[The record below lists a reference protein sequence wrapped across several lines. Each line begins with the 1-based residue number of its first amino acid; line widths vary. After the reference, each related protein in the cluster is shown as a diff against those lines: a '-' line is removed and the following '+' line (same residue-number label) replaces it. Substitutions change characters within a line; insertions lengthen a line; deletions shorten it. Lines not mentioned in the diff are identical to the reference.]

1 MLGNVVRPPPPAA
14 RGPRT
19 PAASCTTS
27 PRMLRATLRAAP
39 VEAGGGGGEQKK
51 KKKNTQQQ
59 KTKKKTHRNPKQ
71 GNGAGRGFPALG
83 ALIPPR
89 PPPPWVS
96 HGLRVQIQAG
106 GRARAGGGSVRVRGL
121 QSGERHLWAR
131 LQSAAQGRIPEGLRV
146 WTSCLGGSRIFSR
159 RKDEKE
165 YALKQIEG
173 TGISMSACREIAL
186 LRELKH
192 PNVIALQKVFLSHS
206 DRKVWLLFDYAE
218 HDLWHI
224 IKFHR
229 ASKANKK
236 PMQLPRSMV
245 KSLLYQILDGIHY
258 LHANWVLHRDLKPAN
273 ILVMG
278 EGPERGR
285 VKIADMG
292 FARLF
297 NSPLKPLADLDPVVV
312 TFWYRAPELL
322 LGARHYTKAIDIW
335 AIGCIFAELLTSE
348 PIFHCRQEDI
358 KTSNPFHHD
367 QLDRIFS
374 VMGFPADKD
383 WEDIRKM
390 PEYPTLQ
397 KDFRRTTYANS
408 SLIKYMEKHKVKPDS
423 KVFLLLQK
431 LLTMDPTK
439 RITSEQAL
447 QDPYFQEDPLPTS
460 DVFAGCQIPYPKREF
475 LNEDEPE
482 EKGEKNQQ
490 QQNQHQQQPAP
501 QQQPQAAPQQQQQ
514 QPQQSSTQTNGTAGG
529 GGAGGGGGGGT
540 GAGLQHSQDS
550 SLSQV
555 PPNKKPRIGPSGTN
569 SGGPVMPSDYQHS
582 SSRLSYQSN
591 IQGSSQSQSTM
602 GYSTSSQQSSQYHQ
616 SHQSHRY

>member
-1 MLGNVVRPPPPAA
+1 MDYDSSRSWRPS
-14 RGPRT
+14 RERVEDLH
-19 PAASCTTS
+19 
-27 PRMLRATLRAAP
+27 LRARY
-39 VEAGGGGGEQKK
+39 K
-51 KKKNTQQQ
+51 
-59 KTKKKTHRNPKQ
+59 
-71 GNGAGRGFPALG
+71 
-83 ALIPPR
+83 
-89 PPPPWVS
+89 
-96 HGLRVQIQAG
+96 
-106 GRARAGGGSVRVRGL
+106 ARRKDG
-121 QSGERHLWAR
+121 
-131 LQSAAQGRIPEGLRV
+131 
-146 WTSCLGGSRIFSR
+146 
-159 RKDEKE
+159 KDEKE

-285 VKIADMG
+285 VK
-292 FARLF
+292 
-297 NSPLKPLADLDPVVV
+297 
-312 TFWYRAPELL
+312 
-322 LGARHYTKAIDIW
+322 IDIW

-482 EKGEKNQQ
+482 EKGDKNQQ
-490 QQNQHQQQPAP
+490 QQNQHQQQTAP
-501 QQQPQAAPQQQQQ
+501 QQQAQAAPQQP
-514 QPQQSSTQTNGTAGG
+514 QPQQQNSTQTNGTAAGAGAGG
-529 GGAGGGGGGGT
+529 GGAGT
-540 GAGLQHSQDS
+540 GLQHSQDS
-550 SLSQV
+550 SLNQV
-555 PPNKKPRIGPSGTN
+555 PPNKKPRIGPSGAN
-569 SGGPVMPSDYQHS
+569 SGGPVMPSDYQVPLEILLLLIVTSPPQES
-582 SSRLSYQSN
+582 SEYLLN
-591 IQGSSQSQSTM
+591 FM
-602 GYSTSSQQSSQYHQ
+602 L
-616 SHQSHRY
+616 

>member
-1 MLGNVVRPPPPAA
+1 MDYDF
-14 RGPRT
+14 
-19 PAASCTTS
+19 
-27 PRMLRATLRAAP
+27 
-39 VEAGGGGGEQKK
+39 
-51 KKKNTQQQ
+51 
-59 KTKKKTHRNPKQ
+59 KTKLAAERERVEDLFEYEGCKV
-71 GNGAGRGFPALG
+71 GRGTYGHVYKAKRKNG
-83 ALIPPR
+83 
-89 PPPPWVS
+89 
-96 HGLRVQIQAG
+96 
-106 GRARAGGGSVRVRGL
+106 
-121 QSGERHLWAR
+121 
-131 LQSAAQGRIPEGLRV
+131 
-146 WTSCLGGSRIFSR
+146 
-159 RKDEKE
+159 KDEKE

-236 PMQLPRSMV
+236 PMQLPRGMV

-285 VKIADMG
+285 VK
-292 FARLF
+292 
-297 NSPLKPLADLDPVVV
+297 
-312 TFWYRAPELL
+312 
-322 LGARHYTKAIDIW
+322 IDIW

-447 QDPYFQEDPLPTS
+447 QDPYFLEEPLPTT
-460 DVFAGCQIPYPKREF
+460 DVFAGSQIPYPKREF

-482 EKGEKNQQ
+482 EKTEKVFNR
-490 QQNQHQQQPAP
+490 QNHQGPYTTAQTQVLPP
-501 QQQPQAAPQQQQQ
+501 QQAPSQG
-514 QPQQSSTQTNGTAGG
+514 TQTNGTGG
-529 GGAGGGGGGGT
+529 SAVN
-540 GAGLQHSQDS
+540 APLQHAQDQG
-550 SLSQV
+550 L
-555 PPNKKPRIGPSGTN
+555 PNKKPRMGPSGTS
-569 SGGPVMPSDYQHS
+569 SGTGVLQSDYQHS
-582 SSRLSYQSN
+582 SSRLGYQSTV
-591 IQGSSQSQSTM
+591 QGTGPPQSSM
-602 GYSTSSQQSSQYHQ
+602 YTSSQQSSQY

>member
-1 MLGNVVRPPPPAA
+1 MDYDF
-14 RGPRT
+14 
-19 PAASCTTS
+19 
-27 PRMLRATLRAAP
+27 
-39 VEAGGGGGEQKK
+39 
-51 KKKNTQQQ
+51 
-59 KTKKKTHRNPKQ
+59 KTKLAAERERVEDLFEYEGCKV
-71 GNGAGRGFPALG
+71 GRGTYGHVYKAKRKDG
-83 ALIPPR
+83 
-89 PPPPWVS
+89 
-96 HGLRVQIQAG
+96 
-106 GRARAGGGSVRVRGL
+106 
-121 QSGERHLWAR
+121 
-131 LQSAAQGRIPEGLRV
+131 
-146 WTSCLGGSRIFSR
+146 
-159 RKDEKE
+159 KDEKE

-236 PMQLPRSMV
+236 PMQLPRGMV

-397 KDFRRTTYANS
+397 KDFRRTTSRNFSPWTPPKESHQNRRFRTHTSWRTLYQPLMCLLDVRSPTQNESFSMKTSQRRKRRRTRPS
-408 SLIKYMEKHKVKPDS
+408 S
-423 KVFLLLQK
+423 
-431 LLTMDPTK
+431 
-439 RITSEQAL
+439 TSRRRARL
-447 QDPYFQEDPLPTS
+447 RPRTS
-460 DVFAGCQIPYPKREF
+460 SR
-475 LNEDEPE
+475 
-482 EKGEKNQQ
+482 
-490 QQNQHQQQPAP
+490 QQPSRHLLSRARSRQMALPEP
-501 QQQPQAAPQQQQQ
+501 QGPPPVGVYNTARTKGRPTRNLGLGPLGPPQA
-514 QPQQSSTQTNGTAGG
+514 
-529 GGAGGGGGGGT
+529 
-540 GAGLQHSQDS
+540 
-550 SLSQV
+550 
-555 PPNKKPRIGPSGTN
+555 
-569 SGGPVMPSDYQHS
+569 
-582 SSRLSYQSN
+582 
-591 IQGSSQSQSTM
+591 QGCYSQST
-602 GYSTSSQQSSQYHQ
+602 STPAPALVTKAMSKVPPSPRAQWDIRHHLSRAPSTPTRPTVTEAPTP
-616 SHQSHRY
+616 S

>member
-1 MLGNVVRPPPPAA
+1 MDYDF
-14 RGPRT
+14 
-19 PAASCTTS
+19 
-27 PRMLRATLRAAP
+27 
-39 VEAGGGGGEQKK
+39 
-51 KKKNTQQQ
+51 
-59 KTKKKTHRNPKQ
+59 KTKLAAEREKVEDLFEYEGCKV
-71 GNGAGRGFPALG
+71 GRGTYGHVYKAKRKDG
-83 ALIPPR
+83 
-89 PPPPWVS
+89 
-96 HGLRVQIQAG
+96 
-106 GRARAGGGSVRVRGL
+106 
-121 QSGERHLWAR
+121 
-131 LQSAAQGRIPEGLRV
+131 
-146 WTSCLGGSRIFSR
+146 
-159 RKDEKE
+159 KDEKE

-236 PMQLPRSMV
+236 PVQLPRGMV

-278 EGPERGR
+278 EGTERGR
-285 VKIADMG
+285 VK
-292 FARLF
+292 
-297 NSPLKPLADLDPVVV
+297 
-312 TFWYRAPELL
+312 
-322 LGARHYTKAIDIW
+322 IDIW

-447 QDPYFQEDPLPTS
+447 QDPYFLEEPLPTT
-460 DVFAGCQIPYPKREF
+460 DVFAGYQIPYPKREF
-475 LNEDEPE
+475 LNEDEPD
-482 EKGEKNQQ
+482 EKGEKHTTQ
-490 QQNQHQQQPAP
+490 QQN
-501 QQQPQAAPQQQQQ
+501 QQQQQ
-514 QPQQSSTQTNGTAGG
+514 QAPQQQNSTQTNGTAT
-529 GGAGGGGGGGT
+529 AGGT
-540 GAGLQHSQDS
+540 GGGLQHSQDS
-550 SLSQV
+550 SLNQG
-555 PPNKKPRIGPSGTN
+555 PPNKKPRIGTTTTST
-569 SGGPVMPSDYQHS
+569 GGPVMTSDYQSIHF
-582 SSRLSYQSN
+582 
-591 IQGSSQSQSTM
+591 TV
-602 GYSTSSQQSSQYHQ
+602 YSVKSFEKSQQS
-616 SHQSHRY
+616 

>member
-1 MLGNVVRPPPPAA
+1 MNHIFDISLWPVLMSIPHGYCVALAA
-14 RGPRT
+14 HVILFFRG
-19 PAASCTTS
+19 
-27 PRMLRATLRAAP
+27 
-39 VEAGGGGGEQKK
+39 G
-51 KKKNTQQQ
+51 
-59 KTKKKTHRNPKQ
+59 
-71 GNGAGRGFPALG
+71 
-83 ALIPPR
+83 
-89 PPPPWVS
+89 
-96 HGLRVQIQAG
+96 
-106 GRARAGGGSVRVRGL
+106 
-121 QSGERHLWAR
+121 
-131 LQSAAQGRIPEGLRV
+131 
-146 WTSCLGGSRIFSR
+146 
-159 RKDEKE
+159 KDEKE

-447 QDPYFQEDPLPTS
+447 QDPYFQEDPLPTL

-482 EKGEKNQQ
+482 EKGDKPLHTELGD
-490 QQNQHQQQPAP
+490 PA
-501 QQQPQAAPQQQQQ
+501 
-514 QPQQSSTQTNGTAGG
+514 
-529 GGAGGGGGGGT
+529 
-540 GAGLQHSQDS
+540 D
-550 SLSQV
+550 LSFLKSIV
-555 PPNKKPRIGPSGTN
+555 PPQGHLHFLLQKSSQTSCLPEHVTVRAPCHFKEAKHIKELKLAVSCRGWEPGASENGSCVHPI
-569 SGGPVMPSDYQHS
+569 HS
-582 SSRLSYQSN
+582 SSRLNYQSSV
-591 IQGSSQSQSTM
+591 QGSSQSQSTL
-602 GYSTSSQQSSQYHQ
+602 GYSSSSQQSAQYHPT
-616 SHQSHRY
+616 HQGHRY

>member
-1 MLGNVVRPPPPAA
+1 MDYDFKAKLAA
-14 RGPRT
+14 ERER
-19 PAASCTTS
+19 
-27 PRMLRATLRAAP
+27 
-39 VEAGGGGGEQKK
+39 VEDLFEYEGCKV
-51 KKKNTQQQ
+51 
-59 KTKKKTHRNPKQ
+59 
-71 GNGAGRGFPALG
+71 GRGTYG
-83 ALIPPR
+83 H
-89 PPPPWVS
+89 VYK
-96 HGLRVQIQAG
+96 
-106 GRARAGGGSVRVRGL
+106 ARRKDG
-121 QSGERHLWAR
+121 
-131 LQSAAQGRIPEGLRV
+131 
-146 WTSCLGGSRIFSR
+146 
-159 RKDEKE
+159 KDEKE

-285 VKIADMG
+285 VKI
-292 FARLF
+292 
-297 NSPLKPLADLDPVVV
+297 
-312 TFWYRAPELL
+312 
-322 LGARHYTKAIDIW
+322 DIW

-447 QDPYFQEDPLPTS
+447 QDPYFQEDPLPTL

-475 LNEDEPE
+475 LNEDDPE
-482 EKGEKNQQ
+482 EKGDKNQQQ
-490 QQNQHQQQPAP
+490 QQNQHQQPTAPP
-501 QQQPQAAPQQQQQ
+501 QQAAAPPQAPPPQQN
-514 QPQQSSTQTNGTAGG
+514 STQTNGTAGG
-529 GGAGGGGGGGT
+529 AGAGVGGT

-550 SLSQV
+550 SLNQV
-555 PPNKKPRIGPSGTN
+555 PPNKKPRLGPSGAN

-582 SSRLSYQSN
+582 SSRLNYQSSV
-591 IQGSSQSQSTM
+591 QGSSQSQSTL
-602 GYSTSSQQSSQYHQ
+602 GYSSSSQQSSQYHS
-616 SHQSHRY
+616 SHQAHRY

>member
-1 MLGNVVRPPPPAA
+1 
-14 RGPRT
+14 
-19 PAASCTTS
+19 
-27 PRMLRATLRAAP
+27 
-39 VEAGGGGGEQKK
+39 
-51 KKKNTQQQ
+51 
-59 KTKKKTHRNPKQ
+59 
-71 GNGAGRGFPALG
+71 
-83 ALIPPR
+83 
-89 PPPPWVS
+89 
-96 HGLRVQIQAG
+96 
-106 GRARAGGGSVRVRGL
+106 
-121 QSGERHLWAR
+121 
-131 LQSAAQGRIPEGLRV
+131 
-146 WTSCLGGSRIFSR
+146 
-159 RKDEKE
+159 
-165 YALKQIEG
+165 
-173 TGISMSACREIAL
+173 
-186 LRELKH
+186 
-192 PNVIALQKVFLSHS
+192 
-206 DRKVWLLFDYAE
+206 
-218 HDLWHI
+218 
-224 IKFHR
+224 
-229 ASKANKK
+229 
-236 PMQLPRSMV
+236 
-245 KSLLYQILDGIHY
+245 
-258 LHANWVLHRDLKPAN
+258 
-273 ILVMG
+273 MG

-447 QDPYFQEDPLPTS
+447 QDVYFLEDPLPTS

-482 EKGEKNQQ
+482 EKTEKNQTQ
-490 QQNQHQQQPAP
+490 QHQQTQAQTQTQT
-501 QQQPQAAPQQQQQ
+501 QQTQS
-514 QPQQSSTQTNGTAGG
+514 QQSSAQTNGTSGTAG
-529 GGAGGGGGGGT
+529 ANT
-540 GAGLQHSQDS
+540 GPSIQHGQD
-550 SLSQV
+550 QG
-555 PPNKKPRIGPSGTN
+555 PPNKKARIGPSGVTSGTN
-569 SGGPVMPSDYQHS
+569 VLQSDYQHS
-582 SSRLSYQSN
+582 SSRLGYQSN
-591 IQGSSQSQSTM
+591 VQGSTQSQSTM
-602 GYSTSSQQSSQYHQ
+602 GYSSSSQQGTQY

>member
-1 MLGNVVRPPPPAA
+1 MDYEFKSKLAA
-14 RGPRT
+14 ERER
-19 PAASCTTS
+19 
-27 PRMLRATLRAAP
+27 
-39 VEAGGGGGEQKK
+39 VEDLFEYEGCKV
-51 KKKNTQQQ
+51 
-59 KTKKKTHRNPKQ
+59 
-71 GNGAGRGFPALG
+71 GRGTYG
-83 ALIPPR
+83 H
-89 PPPPWVS
+89 VYK
-96 HGLRVQIQAG
+96 
-106 GRARAGGGSVRVRGL
+106 ARRKDG
-121 QSGERHLWAR
+121 
-131 LQSAAQGRIPEGLRV
+131 
-146 WTSCLGGSRIFSR
+146 
-159 RKDEKE
+159 KDEKE

-218 HDLWHI
+218 HDLW
-224 IKFHR
+224 
-229 ASKANKK
+229 
-236 PMQLPRSMV
+236 
-245 KSLLYQILDGIHY
+245 
-258 LHANWVLHRDLKPAN
+258 KPAN

-278 EGPERGR
+278 EGAERGR

-482 EKGEKNQQ
+482 EKGDKNQQ
-490 QQNQHQQQPAP
+490 QQNQHQQQTAP

-514 QPQQSSTQTNGTAGG
+514 QQQNSTQTNGTAGG
-529 GGAGGGGGGGT
+529 GGAGGGGT

-550 SLSQV
+550 SLNQV

>member
-1 MLGNVVRPPPPAA
+1 MDYDFKVMLTGERE
-14 RGPRT
+14 R
-19 PAASCTTS
+19 
-27 PRMLRATLRAAP
+27 
-39 VEAGGGGGEQKK
+39 VEDLFEYEGCKV
-51 KKKNTQQQ
+51 
-59 KTKKKTHRNPKQ
+59 
-71 GNGAGRGFPALG
+71 GRGTYGHVYKAK
-83 ALIPPR
+83 
-89 PPPPWVS
+89 
-96 HGLRVQIQAG
+96 
-106 GRARAGGGSVRVRGL
+106 
-121 QSGERHLWAR
+121 
-131 LQSAAQGRIPEGLRV
+131 
-146 WTSCLGGSRIFSR
+146 
-159 RKDEKE
+159 RKDGKDDKD

-192 PNVIALQKVFLSHS
+192 PNVISLQKVFLSHA

-236 PMQLPRSMV
+236 PLQLPRGMV

-358 KTSNPFHHD
+358 KTSNPYHHD
-367 QLDRIFS
+367 QLDRIFN
-374 VMGFPADKD
+374 VMGFPAEKD
-383 WEDIRKM
+383 WEDIKKM
-390 PEYPTLQ
+390 PEHSTLM
-397 KDFRRTTYANS
+397 KDFRRNT
-408 SLIKYMEKHKVKPDS
+408 
-423 KVFLLLQK
+423 
-431 LLTMDPTK
+431 
-439 RITSEQAL
+439 ITSEQAM
-447 QDPYFQEDPLPTS
+447 QDPYFLEEPLPTS

-475 LNEDEPE
+475 LTEEEPE
-482 EKGEKNQQ
+482 DKAEKVRNNQQ
-490 QQNQHQQQPAP
+490 QQGNNH
-501 QQQPQAAPQQQQQ
+501 
-514 QPQQSSTQTNGTAGG
+514 TNGAGH
-529 GGAGGGGGGGT
+529 T
-540 GAGLQHSQDS
+540 GNPDNSHAQGPPLKKVRVIPPVTTSSGLM
-550 SLSQV
+550 
-555 PPNKKPRIGPSGTN
+555 T
-569 SGGPVMPSDYQHS
+569 SDYQRSNPHAAYQNPGPSTSLPQS
-582 SSRLSYQSN
+582 S
-591 IQGSSQSQSTM
+591 I
-602 GYSTSSQQSSQYHQ
+602 GYSSTSQQPPQY
-616 SHQSHRY
+616 SHQTHRY